1 MDGDFLRATT
11 RLRQRLRV
19 GTCVIRWIVCVSV
32 CSLLVDVAAAQSG
45 TRGFVPGGAARPEP
59 RPTPSRQPID
69 VAEDNP
75 LYEPL
80 AAVRVEG
87 NATIPEYFIL
97 QKISSRPGRPSSQ
110 SQITEDVRALY
121 DSRWFISVAPVYQ
134 QTDDGLVLVFRVVEK
149 PVVRTVEFNGNDS
162 WGWWG
167 ISDKRLVAETGLRP
181 GAPYDVTINREAVQ
195 RIRELYI
202 EKGYRNVEVIL
213 AKGGS
218 PNDRDVV
225 FNIKPGEKVQVRHV
239 KIVGNQFERD
249 AVLKLGKATKQ
260 RWWFPLTSVGGK
272 YDPESVPNDE
282 IAYTQYYQGLGF
294 FDVEVKAETH
304 WVNEEK
310 SLIDVV
316 FRVKE
321 GPRFR
326 VRNIEIVGEQVVP
339 ERKLREALKLLP
351 GQHFNARHL
360 GTDVAKM
367 KANYDDLGRLFASV
381 NAQPVFLKEPGAID
395 LVYHIDEDQVYYI
408 GDIHVN
414 IRGDHPHTSQDVVL
428 NQVDAFIQP
437 GSLAN
442 AANIRKMQSR
452 LMGSHLWERT
462 DPPAVNIRRVEG
474 SDYLAID
481 VIGRAQSPSPQRPVA
496 RSSYFGH
503 STSQRPVAQPIVNR
517 SGPSPTV
524 MAMKPIEFGHSVTVA
539 SQRESD
545 SAEAWQGFLKHVPR
559 KNRTRPPVVER
570 PRRNTDSDPQ
580 QQSGDVVLWEI
591 SPPSHVLSVQPDV
604 VFRAQS
610 PDYRGQSMD
619 SFGNPVPQD
628 YLQGVSP
635 QGDPYGNGLRGPIPP
650 GFVDVDIDVTE
661 ARTGRLMFGVGVNS
675 DAGVVGNIVLE
686 ENNFNIMRPPRSFAD
701 IVNGQA
707 WRGGGQSFRIEAVP
721 GSEVSRYLVS
731 WQDPFFMNTDFSLGT
746 SGFYYTRFF
755 EDWSEQRLGG
765 RLTLG
770 RLLGNFWSV
779 SGAIRLENVDIS
791 SFRPSSPPILT
802 SVGGPNFLSTGR
814 VALAH
819 DTRDSSFLPTQ
830 GHFVEGSWEQAF
842 GNFNYSRFEI
852 TGSQFFTMWERP
864 DGRGKHILQLR
875 GQAGWTGDDTPI
887 FERFYAGGFQS
898 FRGFEF
904 RGVTPRIDNVKVGG
918 QFMMLGTAEYIL
930 PITAD
935 DNVRGVVFTD
945 VGTVE
950 PSASIDSFRASVG
963 AGLRLIVP
971 AMGPAPIALDF
982 AYPIIKE
989 NFDEKQVFSFYV
1001 GFTR

>member
-1 MDGDFLRATT
+1 
-11 RLRQRLRV
+11 V
-19 GTCVIRWIVCVSV
+19 
-32 CSLLVDVAAAQSG
+32 
-45 TRGFVPGGAARPEP
+45 
-59 RPTPSRQPID
+59 
-69 VAEDNP
+69 
-75 LYEPL
+75 
-80 AAVRVEG
+80 
-87 NATIPEYFIL
+87 IL
-97 QKISSRPGRPSSQ
+97 QKISARPGRPATQ
-110 SQITEDVRALY
+110 AQITEDVRALY
-121 DSRWFISVAPVYQ
+121 DTRWFISIAPVYQ
-134 QTDDGLVLVFRVVEK
+134 RSGDGLALVFRVVEK
-149 PVVRTVEFNGNDS
+149 PVVRSVEFHGNDT

-167 ISDKRLVAETGLRP
+167 IRDKRLEAETGLRP

-202 EKGYRNVEVIL
+202 EKGYRNVQVTL
-213 AKGGS
+213 TKGS
-218 PNDRDVV
+218 DPNDRDVV
-225 FNIKPGEKVQVRHV
+225 FDIKPGEKVQVRRV
-239 KIVGNQFERD
+239 EIAGNQFERD
-249 AVLKLGKATKQ
+249 AVLKLGKETKQ
-260 RWWFPLTSVGGK
+260 RWFFPLTNVGGK

-282 IAYTQYYQGLGF
+282 IALTQYYQGLGF
-294 FDVEVKAETH
+294 FDVEVTSETK
-304 WVNEEK
+304 WVNEQK
-310 SLIDVV
+310 SLVDVV

-321 GPRFR
+321 GPRFK

-339 ERKLREALKLLP
+339 ERKLRESLKLMP
-351 GQHFNARHL
+351 GQYFNARHL
-360 GTDVAKM
+360 GSDVADM
-367 KANYDDLGRLFASV
+367 KANYDDLGRLFAAV
-381 NAQPVFLKEPGAID
+381 NAQPVFLKEPGVID
-395 LVYHIDEDQVYYI
+395 LVYHIDEDRVYYI
-408 GDIHVN
+408 GDINVT
-414 IRGDHPHTSQDVVL
+414 IRGDHPHTQEDVVR

-481 VIGRAQSPSPQRPVA
+481 VIGRAQSPSAMPQRPSAPVP
-496 RSSYFGH
+496 RFGH
-503 STSQRPVAQPIVNR
+503 STRPAPTSGRSLPNQRSRPAA
-517 SGPSPTV
+517 TV
-524 MAMKPIEFGHSVTVA
+524 AMKPIEFGHSVTTSA
-539 SQRESD
+539 LTESD
-545 SAEAWQGFLKHVPR
+545 SVDAWNGFLRHIPR
-559 KNRTRPPVVER
+559 PNRSRPPVVER
-570 PRRNTDSDPQ
+570 PQRQTDSEQ
-580 QQSGDVVLWEI
+580 QRPTEDVVLWEI
-591 SPPSHVLSVQPDV
+591 SPPSQVLSEQPDV

-635 QGDPYGNGLRGPIPP
+635 QGDPYGNSLRGPIPP

-686 ENNFNIMRPPRSFAD
+686 ENNFDITRPPRSFAD

-731 WQDPFFMNTDFSLGT
+731 WQDPFFLNTDFSLGT
-746 SGFYYTRFF
+746 SGFFYTRFF
-755 EDWSEQRLGG
+755 ENWNEERLGG
-765 RLTLG
+765 RLSLG
-770 RLLGNFWSV
+770 RLLGNFWSL
-779 SGAIRLENVDIS
+779 SGAIRLENVNMLDI
-791 SFRPSSPPILT
+791 RPTSPPILT
-802 SVGGPNFLSTGR
+802 SVAGDNFLSTAR
-814 VALAH
+814 VSLAH

-830 GHFVEGSWEQAF
+830 GHLIEGSYEQAF
-842 GNFNYSRFEI
+842 GEFNYPRFEL
-852 TGSQFFTMWERP
+852 TASQFFSIWERP

-904 RGVTPRIDNVKVGG
+904 RGVTPRINNVKVGG
-918 QFMMLGTAEYIL
+918 QFMMLGTAEYIM

-982 AYPIIKE
+982 AYPLLKE
-989 NFDEKQVFSFYV
+989 DFDEKQIFSFYV